1 MRNTLTH
8 SYYKIGVK
16 RLILRKKSISL
27 PRFEI
32 NTTQNLF
39 TMTRLKALAGI
50 VLLLCALTLWSCEEN
65 DPSTQYA
72 PNAIPEVTLD
82 TNELNIDGGGGLIP
96 IFYGV
101 TNPRPNTKPE
111 AKSNVEWITIGEV
124 ANGKIT
130 LNIAPSDV
138 NEERYGIVTVTYSG
152 MAKSLK
158 VYITQDRQILNL
170 FTFEVSNITYK
181 SCTVKYTPKDETIT
195 YMANI
200 IDKEYFNQSGIST
213 EEGFIAAEMENY
225 SKVAEQYGMSLE
237 ELMSR
242 LTTPLIYK
250 GEAIRE
256 FNSMQHGA
264 TYVVYSYGITF
275 NQNDYEVT
283 TPIHYTIVELPM
295 PTFTPATFDITANT
309 TSGMTSILVSPEE
322 WSGYYTIQIIPE
334 SSIYYTPKDTNLSD
348 HIVRAMA
355 NDFYNRARKTISQ
368 GLTPEAYLER
378 TCYRGSYQL
387 NTPLEDN
394 IKYMIAVFGVKSED
408 GATPVICTM
417 PSVAYID

>member
-1 MRNTLTH
+1 M
-8 SYYKIGVK
+8 
-16 RLILRKKSISL
+16 
-27 PRFEI
+27 
-32 NTTQNLF
+32 TQ
-39 TMTRLKALAGI
+39 LKTLAGFA
-50 VLLLCALTLWSCEEN
+50 LLLCTLTLWSCEEN
-65 DPSTQYA
+65 DPSTQYD
-72 PNAIPEVTLD
+72 PNAIPEVMLD
-82 TNELNIDGGGGLIP
+82 TYELNIDGSGGSIP

-124 ANGKIT
+124 GDGKIT

-138 NEERYGIVTVTYSG
+138 NEERYGIVTVSYSG

-170 FTFEVSNITYK
+170 FTFEVSNVTYK

-225 SKVAEQYGMSLE
+225 SKVAQQYGMSLE

-250 GEAIRE
+250 GEAVRE

-264 TYVVYSYGITF
+264 TYVVYSYGVIF

-283 TPIHYTIVELPM
+283 TPVHYTIVELPM

-309 TSGMTSILVSPEE
+309 ASSMTTILVSPKE

-334 SSIYYTPKDTNLSD
+334 SSIYYIPKGTNLSD
-348 HIVRAMA
+348 QIVRAMA
-355 NDFYNRARKTISQ
+355 NDFYNRARKMISQ
-368 GLTPEAYLER
+368 G
-378 TCYRGSYQL
+378 
-387 NTPLEDN
+387 
-394 IKYMIAVFGVKSED
+394 
-408 GATPVICTM
+408 
-417 PSVAYID
+417 

>member
-1 MRNTLTH
+1 M
-8 SYYKIGVK
+8 
-16 RLILRKKSISL
+16 
-27 PRFEI
+27 
-32 NTTQNLF
+32 TQ
-39 TMTRLKALAGI
+39 LKTLAGI
-50 VLLLCALTLWSCEEN
+50 ALLLCTLTLWSCETA
-65 DPSTQYA
+65 DPMTQYD
-72 PNAIPEVTLD
+72 PNAIPEVVLD
-82 TNELNIDGGGGLIP
+82 TYELNIDGSGGSIP

-124 ANGKIT
+124 GDGKIT

-138 NEERYGIVTVTYSG
+138 NEERYGIVTVSYSG

-170 FTFEVSNITYK
+170 FTFEVSNVTYK

-225 SKVAEQYGMSLE
+225 SKVAQQYGMSLE

-250 GEAIRE
+250 GEAVRE

-264 TYVVYSYGITF
+264 TYVVYSYGVTF

-283 TPIHYTIVELPM
+283 TPVHYTIVELPM

-309 TSGMTSILVSPEE
+309 ASSMTTILVSPKE

-334 SSIYYTPKDTNLSD
+334 SSIYYTPKGTNLSD
-348 HIVRAMA
+348 QIVRAMA
-355 NDFYNRARKTISQ
+355 NDFYNRARKMISQ
-368 GLTPEAYLER
+368 GYTPEAYLEQ

-387 NTPLEDN
+387 NTPLDSDT
-394 IKYMIAVFGVKSED
+394 KYMIAVFGVKSED

-417 PSVAYID
+417 PSVAYLN